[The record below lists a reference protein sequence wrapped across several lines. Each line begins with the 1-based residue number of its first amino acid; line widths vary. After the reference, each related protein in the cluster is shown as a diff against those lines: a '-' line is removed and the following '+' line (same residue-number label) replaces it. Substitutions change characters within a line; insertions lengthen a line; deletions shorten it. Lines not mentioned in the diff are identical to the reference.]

1 MDIENSK
8 KKFSILGMKVMLV
21 YVWIN
26 FLGLE
31 FVEFLKWK
39 AKENILWLF
48 CSVSSELYG
57 VDFNSIFTS

>member
-8 KKFSILGMKVMLV
+8 KQFSILGMKVMLV